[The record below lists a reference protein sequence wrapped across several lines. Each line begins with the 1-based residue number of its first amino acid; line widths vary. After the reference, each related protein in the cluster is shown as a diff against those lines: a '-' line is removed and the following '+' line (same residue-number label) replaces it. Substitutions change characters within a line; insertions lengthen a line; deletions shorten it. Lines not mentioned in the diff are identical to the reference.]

1 MKDKKRAFAIANSDA
16 KKVKARIN
24 EINEKREESGRPLL
38 TKAQEKNVA
47 RKVVKREK
55 RKRML
60 AAIGLT
66 ALVSGGTVALLNPG
80 TKGVE
85 QNKNEITVDA
95 EKAGKNVNVKNLSDR
110 EVFIEGIKVSNEK
123 LEEIDDTT
131 LEDTVVKE
139 VESKKTSDEV
149 LDYLKD
155 IYIQE
160 YNDEYKT
167 DFDRSNVSEIYRTRE
182 DNGFFLVKDRDQNGN
197 EIIRYK
203 NEYDSKEDKVDISGG
218 LIKVTV
224 TDENSKI
231 IQEVLNDGN
240 NNYTSIANYDNK
252 ALEKVEKIMDTG
264 ITWKDSMDNQQTDSK
279 IKRGYKRNFIKSIVE
294 YKENQIEE
302 IKTENLGKER

>member
-1 MKDKKRAFAIANSDA
+1 MKNKNKHKNISNSLW
-16 KKVKARIN
+16 KVIK
-24 EINEKREESGRPLL
+24 GL
-38 TKAQEKNVA
+38 
-47 RKVVKREK
+47 
-55 RKRML
+55 L
-60 AAIGLT
+60 AALGLSSILNIGEG
-66 ALVSGGTVALLNPG
+66 VVLLNSG
-80 TKGVE
+80 KDGVE
-85 QNKNEITVDA
+85 KSKNEITVDVGEA
-95 EKAGKNVNVKNLSDR
+95 EKNIKIKNLGDR

-123 LEEIDDTT
+123 LEEINDTT

-139 VESKKTSDEV
+139 VESKKTPDEV

-203 NEYDSKEDKVDISGG
+203 NEYDSKDDKVDINGG

-240 NNYTSIANYDNK
+240 NNYTGIANYDNK

-302 IKTENLGKER
+302 IKTENLGEEK

>member
-1 MKDKKRAFAIANSDA
+1 M
-16 KKVKARIN
+16 
-24 EINEKREESGRPLL
+24 
-38 TKAQEKNVA
+38 
-47 RKVVKREK
+47 
-55 RKRML
+55 
-60 AAIGLT
+60 
-66 ALVSGGTVALLNPG
+66 
-80 TKGVE
+80 
-85 QNKNEITVDA
+85 
-95 EKAGKNVNVKNLSDR
+95 
-110 EVFIEGIKVSNEK
+110 
-123 LEEIDDTT
+123 
-131 LEDTVVKE
+131 
-139 VESKKTSDEV
+139 
-149 LDYLKD
+149 DYLKD

-203 NEYDSKEDKVDISGG
+203 NEYDSKDDKVDISGG

-231 IQEVLNDGN
+231 IQKVLNDGN
-240 NNYTSIANYDNK
+240 NNYTGIANYDNK

-294 YKENQIEE
+294 YKEKQIEE

>member
-24 EINEKREESGRPLL
+24 EINEKREESGRSLL
-38 TKAQEKNVA
+38 TKAQEKSVA

-85 QNKNEITVDA
+85 QNRNEITVDA

-110 EVFIEGIKVSNEK
+110 EAFIEGIKVSNEK
-123 LEEIDDTT
+123 LEEINDTT

-139 VESKKTSDEV
+139 VESKKTPNEV

-160 YNDEYKT
+160 YNNEYKT
-167 DFDRSNVSEIYRTRE
+167 NFDRSNVSEIHRTRE
-182 DNGFFLVKDRDQNGN
+182 DNGLYLVKDRDQNGN
-197 EIIRYK
+197 DIMRYN

-218 LIKVTV
+218 LIKVVV

-240 NNYTSIANYDNK
+240 NNYTGIANYDNK
-252 ALEKVEKIMDTG
+252 ALEKVEKIIDTG
-264 ITWKDSMDNQQTDSK
+264 ITWEDSINNQKTDPK
-279 IKRGYKRNFIKSIVE
+279 IKQGYKRNFIKSIVE

-302 IKTENLGKER
+302 IKTENLGEER

>member
-1 MKDKKRAFAIANSDA
+1 MKNKNKDKNKSNS
-16 KKVKARIN
+16 
-24 EINEKREESGRPLL
+24 L
-38 TKAQEKNVA
+38 
-47 RKVVKREK
+47 RKVIKGL
-55 RKRML
+55 L
-60 AAIGLT
+60 AALGLSSILNIGE
-66 ALVSGGTVALLNPG
+66 GVALLNSG
-80 TKGVE
+80 KDGVE
-85 QNKNEITVDA
+85 KSKNEITVDVGEA
-95 EKAGKNVNVKNLSDR
+95 EKDIKIKNLGDR

-123 LEEIDDTT
+123 LEEINDTT
-131 LEDTVVKE
+131 LEDTVVQE
-139 VESKKTSDEV
+139 VESKKTPNEV

-160 YNDEYKT
+160 YNNEYKT
-167 DFDRSNVSEIYRTRE
+167 NFDRSSVSEIYRTRE

-218 LIKVTV
+218 LIKVVV

-240 NNYTSIANYDNK
+240 NNYTGIANYDNK

-302 IKTENLGKER
+302 IKTENLGEEK

>member
-1 MKDKKRAFAIANSDA
+1 MKNKNKDKNKSNS
-16 KKVKARIN
+16 
-24 EINEKREESGRPLL
+24 L
-38 TKAQEKNVA
+38 
-47 RKVVKREK
+47 RKVIKGL
-55 RKRML
+55 L
-60 AAIGLT
+60 AALGLSSILNIGEG
-66 ALVSGGTVALLNPG
+66 VVLLNSG
-80 TKGVE
+80 KDGVE
-85 QNKNEITVDA
+85 KSKNEITVDVGEA
-95 EKAGKNVNVKNLSDR
+95 EKNIKIKNLGDR

-123 LEEIDDTT
+123 LEEINDTT

-139 VESKKTSDEV
+139 VESKKTPDEV

-203 NEYDSKEDKVDISGG
+203 NEYDSKDDKVDINGG

-240 NNYTSIANYDNK
+240 NNNYTGIANYDNK

-302 IKTENLGKER
+302 IKTENLGEEK